1 MRWWAVGLLLFK
13 NKQKLLGIFK
23 SEIQLLLIVSILYIF
38 LIQQIYISAS
48 NVERII
54 SGDEDSHKET
64 NMILELIF

>member
-13 NKQKLLGIFK
+13 NKQKLLGIFI